1 MTLNLTV
8 QEIAQITG
16 AEAAQNAQT
25 PVTKLCALDD
35 AQEGGICYLTGLDH
49 ADQLGALKAA
59 ALIVPEEAKGK
70 ELPFNGTLL
79 YAKNPEW
86 AFILLMKY

>member
-35 AQEGGICYLTGLDH
+35 AQEGSIAT
-49 ADQLGALKAA
+49 
-59 ALIVPEEAKGK
+59 
-70 ELPFNGTLL
+70 LPAWTMRTN
-79 YAKNPEW
+79 W
-86 AFILLMKY
+86 AR